1 MKRGLSALLAG
12 FTLELALR
20 ILILARDTPPALS
33 PDGECPAFTLT
44 RRGMLDSF
52 HSKDEPPLI
61 FASPARPS
69 GL

>member
-44 RRGMLDSF
+44 SARVLALP
-52 HSKDEPPLI
+52 HSKDEPPHV